1 MQCTKPSVGS
11 LHIRTAKLVKAS
23 LAHNSNATYK
33 TAIESFESFRNLYQL
48 QLVWPASRNDII
60 MFISYCFECS
70 YAPSTIVTYIAGISF
85 KHKLNSWFDPMQL
98 FVVKKMLEG
107 CKRLGKRQDLR
118 APVTMKILKSIC
130 DRLPFVCYNEYEALM
145 FRTVYLIAYYGLL
158 RIGEIVFT
166 SMFQS
171 DRPIQITD
179 ISFRGKTVVQI
190 TIRVAKNNQ
199 KGQPIYLRIPCIP
212 DNTLCPV
219 CCLQNYLTVRQQQ
232 PGQLFIHSNG
242 KPLTRSQFTAVWLS
256 QFRVQFIGL
265 DILDHIALEL
275 VELLIWHR

>member
-1 MQCTKPSVGS
+1 
-11 LHIRTAKLVKAS
+11 
-23 LAHNSNATYK
+23 
-33 TAIESFESFRNLYQL
+33 
-48 QLVWPASRNDII
+48 
-60 MFISYCFECS
+60 
-70 YAPSTIVTYIAGISF
+70 
-85 KHKLNSWFDPMQL
+85 MQL

-145 FRTVYLIAYYGLL
+145 FRTVYLIAYYGLM

-166 SMFQS
+166 SVFQS
-171 DRPIQITD
+171 DRPLQVTD

-199 KGQPIYLRIPCIP
+199 KGQPIYLRIPCMP
-212 DNTLCPV
+212 GNTLCPV

-242 KPLTRSQFTAVWLS
+242 KPLTRSQFTAVLAKS
-256 QFRVQFIGL
+256 VQGTIYRSRHIRSHSFRIGRASDL
-265 DILDHIALEL
+265 ASLGVD
-275 VELLIWHR
+275 VEMIKVMGRWKSAAYKTYIRL